1 MRSGFASIPFFKSL
15 GMIFSKTTSSIFSP
29 STHRFSEVNFSMLRL
44 TCILFISG
52 IFSVN
57 FLNAQTQPPSITTGV
72 TFQWDGPQPTPS
84 SPANLVSVTVDDKV
98 YDRFSFPSRYELTR
112 LGPSGHNQNRII
124 ENGVFLETNSSSP
137 TWNAS
142 ALAAFSS
149 SNLNF
154 KFDSDGNGRNICS
167 DFDAA
172 STTDA
177 QIQSLF
183 YDNLQVV
190 NQDGIVGISTRNANS
205 CVYIEIIG
213 SQSLGGPETVLGSFF
228 ARPGPSIVGPVFGQ
242 PAVGADYWRSG
253 RVNSNN
259 GNIGIALFRLDQ
271 VAPLGAYI
279 TEIRYVGANVNHA
292 DGKVFLIRT
301 SSVDLSVT
309 KTVNNPVPDFGE
321 SITFTVSAINNGPL
335 NTTNVQVRDLLPS
348 GFSFASLNVSKGS
361 YNIGTGIWAIGN
373 LSYGEIATLQIGATV
388 NTSGNYTNTAEI
400 TPIAGDPNPE
410 NNISSITAAPVNAI
424 VANDLLINSTANISP
439 AGNVLENDRI
449 NNLPI
454 TIDDVNITS
463 VDPSHPLVSI
473 DPDTGDVFVGGVPS
487 GTYTI
492 TYTICEVGTVP
503 ADSNCSTATV
513 TVQVQN
519 LIVANDDGI
528 VSAANNANAGNVL
541 ADNGNGADLLNGE
554 AIDSD
559 LVNITAVVPSNPLV
573 TIDVDS
579 GIITVG
585 DVPVGI
591 YEIEY
596 SICEA
601 GTDPAGTNCSTA
613 TVTVQV
619 QNLIIANDDVVNSIA
634 NNPNAGNIF
643 EDNGNGPDSFNGMP
657 ITLDQVN
664 ITLIDPS
671 DPLVTIDTE
680 TGNIFVGGVSSG
692 TYIIEYSI
700 CEAGTDPE
708 DANCSTAIVTVQ
720 VLNPIVANNDM
731 LITTADNPNAGNVL
745 EDNGN
750 GADLLNGEAVSI
762 DEVNITVINATDP
775 LVSVDTETGNVIV
788 GEVASGTYTIE
799 YSICEAGTDPVDAN
813 CSTATVTV
821 QVQNLIV
828 ANDDTISSAGGN
840 PNAGNVLEDN
850 GNGADMLYGE
860 AVSISDVDI
869 SVISASDPLVSIDT
883 ETGNIVVGEVPSGT
897 YTIVYSI
904 CEAGT
909 DPADANCSTAT
920 VTVQVQNPIEANDD
934 IVNST
939 AGNPNAGNILEDNGS
954 GNDLFKGEAVGIDQ
968 VNISIVTTSDPS
980 VTIDTETGNIEVGEV
995 PSGTYTITYSI
1006 CESGTDP
1013 ANVNCST
1020 ATVTVEVQNL
1030 IVANDGTVT
1039 SSSNNS
1045 TAGNIFEDNGN
1056 GAATFNGL
1064 PLRPD
1069 QVNITS
1075 VNSSDPLITIDPV
1088 TGNIAVGDL
1097 ASGTYTLA
1105 FSLCEMGADPENC
1118 DSALITLIVDTN
1130 LETIVANNDNVS
1142 GVQGASGANNIINV
1156 LDNDRINGAPITIDQ
1171 VVLIVEG
1178 NEVVDPVPFL
1188 NESNTI
1194 ELNIVLNPVGSVDIA
1209 ANTADGTYLLVYS
1222 ICSSSNP
1229 DNCNSATVTIIV
1241 NGTVI
1246 VANDDN
1252 YGPFDGIEELTFG
1265 NVFENDLINGSPVNP
1280 SNVFLILQSG
1290 NEELTLNE
1298 DGSITLA
1305 ANTPPGEYMLI
1316 YSICSLTDL
1325 NNCDFAFVTV
1335 TVYGEMDIAIEKT
1348 SHGVEIW
1355 GNDAFDYF
1363 ITVTNT
1369 GDENLS
1375 DVLIEDLLPE
1385 GISFESQEVNT
1396 SLPGL
1401 QVNFDQ
1407 EGSRLRWTVP
1417 VLPVEAVITIRLT
1430 VLAANLLETSPQS
1443 IINNATVVSGQLS
1456 DSATDTNSINPFFI
1470 PNVITPNGNDL
1481 NDTFEIVGIS
1491 KFVKNDIVIFNRYGD
1506 HIFEAENYGND
1517 WDASGQ
1523 VAGTYFYIFR
1533 GEDRQGR
1540 NQEFKGWIQVI
1551 KK

>member
-1 MRSGFASIPFFKSL
+1 MA
-15 GMIFSKTTSSIFSP
+15 
-29 STHRFSEVNFSMLRL
+29 
-44 TCILFISG
+44 SG
-52 IFSVN
+52 IFSIN
-57 FLNAQTQPPSITTGV
+57 FLNAQTQPPSITSGV
-72 TFQWDGPQPTPS
+72 TFQWDAPQPTPS

-112 LGPSGHNQNRII
+112 LGPSGHNQNRIV

-149 SNLNF
+149 PNLNF

-205 CVYIEIIG
+205 CVYIEIVG

-292 DGKVFLIRT
+292 DGKVFLLRT

-309 KTVNNPVPDFGE
+309 KTVNNSVPDFGE

-335 NTTNVQVRDLLPS
+335 NATNVQVRDLLPS
-348 GFSFASLNVSKGS
+348 GFTFASLNVSKGS

-400 TPIAGDPNPE
+400 TPITGDPNPD

-424 VANDLLINSTANISP
+424 VANDLLINATANTSA

-463 VDPSHPLVSI
+463 VDPSNSLVSI
-473 DPDTGDVFVGGVPS
+473 DPDTGEVFVGGVPS

-492 TYTICEVGTVP
+492 SYTICELGTDP
-503 ADSNCSTATV
+503 EDSNCSTATV
-513 TVQVQN
+513 TVQVEN
-519 LIVANDDGI
+519 LIVANDGLV
-528 VSAANNANAGNVL
+528 VSAPNNTNAGNVL
-541 ADNGNGADLLNGE
+541 GDNGNGADLLNGD
-554 AIDSD
+554 AIDID
-559 LVNITAVVPSNPLV
+559 LVNITSVVPSNPLV

-591 YEIEY
+591 YQIEY
-596 SICEA
+596 SICES
-601 GTDPAGTNCSTA
+601 GTVPEGINCSTA

-619 QNLIIANDDVVNSIA
+619 QNLLVANDDVVNTTA
-634 NNPNAGNIF
+634 NNPNSGNIF
-643 EDNGNGPDSFNGMP
+643 EDNGNGADTFNGIP
-657 ITLDQVN
+657 ITSDQVN
-664 ITLIDPS
+664 ITVIDTS

-680 TGNIFVGGVSSG
+680 TGNILVGEVSSG

-700 CEAGTDPE
+700 CEAGTNPPGT
-708 DANCSTAIVTVQ
+708 NCSTAIVNVQ
-720 VLNPIVANNDM
+720 VLNPIVANDDM
-731 LITTADNPNAGNVL
+731 LISTADNPNAGNVL

-750 GADLLNGEAVSI
+750 GTDLLNGEAVSI
-762 DEVNITVINATDP
+762 DKVNIAVINTSDP
-775 LVSVDTETGNVIV
+775 SVTLDTETGNVIV
-788 GEVASGTYTIE
+788 GEVASGTYIIE
-799 YSICEAGTDPVDAN
+799 YSICEAGTDPLGAN

-828 ANDDTISSAGGN
+828 ANDDIIISEGAN

-850 GNGADMLYGE
+850 GNGPDMLFGE
-860 AVSISDVDI
+860 AVSIGEVDI
-869 SVISASDPLVSIDT
+869 AVISASDPMVTVDT
-883 ETGNIVVGEVPSGT
+883 ETGNIVVGEVPSGS

-920 VTVQVQNPIEANDD
+920 VTVQVQNPIVANED
-934 IVNST
+934 IVNSA

-954 GNDLFKGEAVGIDQ
+954 GRDLFKGEAVGIDQ
-968 VNISIVTTSDPS
+968 VNISIVNTSVPS
-980 VTIDTETGNIEVGEV
+980 VTIDNDTGNIVVGEV

-1006 CESGTDP
+1006 CEAGTNP
-1013 ANVNCST
+1013 SNTNCST
-1020 ATVTVEVQNL
+1020 ATVTVQVQNL
-1030 IVANDGTVT
+1030 IVANDGTVI
-1039 SSSNNS
+1039 SSANNS
-1045 TAGNIFEDNGN
+1045 NAGNIFEDNGN
-1056 GAATFNGL
+1056 GADTFNGA
-1064 PLRPD
+1064 PLTPD

-1075 VNSSDPLITIDPV
+1075 LNISDPLITIDPV

-1097 ASGTYTLA
+1097 ASGTYTIA
-1105 FSLCEMGADPENC
+1105 YSICEMGSDPENC
-1118 DSALITLIVDTN
+1118 DSALVTLIVDTD
-1130 LETIVANNDNVS
+1130 LETIVANNDNIS
-1142 GVQGASGANNIINV
+1142 GVQGANGANNVINV
-1156 LDNDRINGAPITIDQ
+1156 LDNDRINGGTVNIDQ

-1178 NEVVDPVPFL
+1178 IEVTEPVPFL
-1188 NESNTI
+1188 NESNNSVP
-1194 ELNIVLNPVGSVDIA
+1194 NIVLNPDGSVDVA
-1209 ANTADGTYLLVYS
+1209 ANTADGTYTIIYS

-1229 DNCNSATVTIIV
+1229 ENCDSAIVTVIV
-1241 NGTVI
+1241 NGAVI

-1252 YGPFDGIEELTFG
+1252 YGPFDGTEELTFG
-1265 NVFENDLINGSPVNP
+1265 NVFENDFINGSPVNP
-1280 SNVFLILQSG
+1280 TDVFLILQSG

-1305 ANTPPGEYMLI
+1305 ANTPAGEYMLI

-1335 TVYGEMDIAIEKT
+1335 TVHGEMDIAIEKT
-1348 SHGVEIW
+1348 SNDIEIW

-1363 ITVTNT
+1363 INVTNT
-1369 GDENLS
+1369 GTENLS

-1385 GISFESQEVNT
+1385 GISFQSQEVN
-1396 SLPGL
+1396 SSVEGL

-1407 EGSRLRWTVP
+1407 EDNRLRWTVP
-1417 VLPVEAVITIRLT
+1417 LLPTDAFIAIRLT
-1430 VLAANLLETSPQS
+1430 VVAASVTETSPQS
-1443 IINNATVVSGQLS
+1443 ITNNATVVSGQLS

-1470 PNVITPNGNDL
+1470 PNVITPNGNGL
-1481 NDTFEIVGIS
+1481 NDTFEIVGIN
-1491 KFVKNDIVIFNRYGD
+1491 KFVKNDIIIFNRYGD
-1506 HIFEAENYGND
+1506 HVFEAENYGND
-1517 WDASGQ
+1517 WDATGQ

-1533 GEDRQGR
+1533 GEDRQGI

>member
-1 MRSGFASIPFFKSL
+1 
-15 GMIFSKTTSSIFSP
+15 MIFSRNASAFFSSLIHNFFPVQFSI
-29 STHRFSEVNFSMLRL
+29 LRV
-44 TCILFISG
+44 TCILLASG
-52 IFSVN
+52 IFSIN
-57 FLNAQTQPPSITTGV
+57 FLNAQTQPPSITSGV
-72 TFQWDGPQPTPS
+72 TFQWDAPQPTPS

-112 LGPSGHNQNRII
+112 LGPSGHNQNRIV

-149 SNLNF
+149 PNLNF

-205 CVYIEIIG
+205 CVYIEIVG

-292 DGKVFLIRT
+292 DGKVFLLRT

-309 KTVNNPVPDFGE
+309 KTVNNSVPDFGE

-335 NTTNVQVRDLLPS
+335 NATNVQVRDLLPS
-348 GFSFASLNVSKGS
+348 GFTFASLNVSKGS

-400 TPIAGDPNPE
+400 TPITGDPNPD

-424 VANDLLINSTANISP
+424 VANDLLINATANTSA

-463 VDPSHPLVSI
+463 VDPSNPLVSI
-473 DPDTGDVFVGGVPS
+473 DPDTGEVFVGGVPS

-492 TYTICEVGTVP
+492 SYTICELGTDP
-503 ADSNCSTATV
+503 EDSNCSTATV
-513 TVQVQN
+513 TVQVEN
-519 LIVANDDGI
+519 LIVANDGLV
-528 VSAANNANAGNVL
+528 VSAPNNTNAGNVL
-541 ADNGNGADLLNGE
+541 GDNGNGADLLNGD
-554 AIDSD
+554 AIDID
-559 LVNITAVVPSNPLV
+559 LVNITSVVPSNPLV

-591 YEIEY
+591 YQIEY
-596 SICEA
+596 SICES
-601 GTDPAGTNCSTA
+601 GTVPEGINCSTA

-619 QNLIIANDDVVNSIA
+619 QNLLVANDDVVNTTA
-634 NNPNAGNIF
+634 NNPNSGNIF
-643 EDNGNGPDSFNGMP
+643 EDNGNGADTFNGIP
-657 ITLDQVN
+657 ITSDQVN
-664 ITLIDPS
+664 ITVIDTS

-680 TGNIFVGGVSSG
+680 TGNILVGEVSSG

-700 CEAGTDPE
+700 CEAGTDPPGT
-708 DANCSTAIVTVQ
+708 NCSTAIVNVQ
-720 VLNPIVANNDM
+720 VLNPIVANDDM
-731 LITTADNPNAGNVL
+731 LISTADNPNAGNVL

-750 GADLLNGEAVSI
+750 GTDLLNGEAVSI
-762 DEVNITVINATDP
+762 DKVNIAVINTSDP
-775 LVSVDTETGNVIV
+775 SVTLDTETGNVIV
-788 GEVASGTYTIE
+788 GEVASGTYIIE
-799 YSICEAGTDPVDAN
+799 YSICEAGTDPLGAN

-828 ANDDTISSAGGN
+828 ANDDIIISEGAN

-850 GNGADMLYGE
+850 GNGPDMLFGE
-860 AVSISDVDI
+860 AVSIGEVDI
-869 SVISASDPLVSIDT
+869 AVISASDPMVTIDT
-883 ETGNIVVGEVPSGT
+883 ETGNIVVGEVPSGS

-920 VTVQVQNPIEANDD
+920 VTVQVQNPIVANED
-934 IVNST
+934 IVNSA

-954 GNDLFKGEAVGIDQ
+954 GRDLFKGEAVGIDQ
-968 VNISIVTTSDPS
+968 VNISIVNTSVPS
-980 VTIDTETGNIEVGEV
+980 VTIDNDTGNIVVGEV

-1006 CESGTDP
+1006 CEAGTNP
-1013 ANVNCST
+1013 SNTNCST
-1020 ATVTVEVQNL
+1020 ATVTVQVQNL
-1030 IVANDGTVT
+1030 IVANDGTVI
-1039 SSSNNS
+1039 SSANNLN
-1045 TAGNIFEDNGN
+1045 AGNIFEDNGN
-1056 GAATFNGL
+1056 GADTFNGA
-1064 PLRPD
+1064 PLTPD

-1075 VNSSDPLITIDPV
+1075 LNISDPLITIDPV

-1097 ASGTYTLA
+1097 ASGTYTIA
-1105 FSLCEMGADPENC
+1105 YSICEMGSDPENC
-1118 DSALITLIVDTN
+1118 DSALVTLIVDTD
-1130 LETIVANNDNVS
+1130 LETIVANNDNIS
-1142 GVQGASGANNIINV
+1142 GVQGANGANNVINV
-1156 LDNDRINGAPITIDQ
+1156 LDNDRINGGTVNIDQ

-1178 NEVVDPVPFL
+1178 IEVTEPVPFL
-1188 NESNTI
+1188 NESNNSVP
-1194 ELNIVLNPVGSVDIA
+1194 NIVLNPDGSVDVA
-1209 ANTADGTYLLVYS
+1209 ANTADGTYTIIYS

-1229 DNCNSATVTIIV
+1229 ENCDSAIVTVIV
-1241 NGTVI
+1241 NGAVI

-1252 YGPFDGIEELTFG
+1252 YGPFDGTEELTFG
-1265 NVFENDLINGSPVNP
+1265 NVFENDFINGSPVNP
-1280 SNVFLILQSG
+1280 TDVFLILQSG

-1305 ANTPPGEYMLI
+1305 ANTPAGEYMLI

-1335 TVYGEMDIAIEKT
+1335 TVHGEMDIAIEKT
-1348 SHGVEIW
+1348 SNDIEIW

-1363 ITVTNT
+1363 INVTNT
-1369 GDENLS
+1369 GTENLS

-1385 GISFESQEVNT
+1385 GISFQSQEVN
-1396 SLPGL
+1396 SSVEGL

-1407 EGSRLRWTVP
+1407 EDNRLRWTVP
-1417 VLPVEAVITIRLT
+1417 LLPTDAFIAIRLT
-1430 VLAANLLETSPQS
+1430 VVAASVTETSPQS
-1443 IINNATVVSGQLS
+1443 ITNNATVVSGQLS

-1470 PNVITPNGNDL
+1470 PNVITPNGNGL
-1481 NDTFEIVGIS
+1481 NDTFEIVGIN
-1491 KFVKNDIVIFNRYGD
+1491 KFVKNDIIIFNRYGD
-1506 HIFEAENYGND
+1506 HVFEAENYGND
-1517 WDASGQ
+1517 WDATGQ

-1533 GEDRQGR
+1533 GEDRQGI

>member
-1 MRSGFASIPFFKSL
+1 
-15 GMIFSKTTSSIFSP
+15 MIFSRNASAFFSSLIHNFFPVQFSI
-29 STHRFSEVNFSMLRL
+29 LRV
-44 TCILFISG
+44 TCILLASG
-52 IFSVN
+52 IFSIN
-57 FLNAQTQPPSITTGV
+57 FLNAQTQPPSITSGV
-72 TFQWDGPQPTPS
+72 TFQWDAPQPTPS

-112 LGPSGHNQNRII
+112 LGPSGHNQNRIV

-149 SNLNF
+149 PNLNF

-205 CVYIEIIG
+205 CVYIEIVG

-292 DGKVFLIRT
+292 DGKVFLLRT

-309 KTVNNPVPDFGE
+309 KTVNNSVPDFGE

-335 NTTNVQVRDLLPS
+335 NATNVQVRDLLPS
-348 GFSFASLNVSKGS
+348 GFTFASLNVSKGS

-400 TPIAGDPNPE
+400 TPITGDPNPD

-424 VANDLLINSTANISP
+424 VANDLLINATANTSA

-463 VDPSHPLVSI
+463 VDPSNPLVSI
-473 DPDTGDVFVGGVPS
+473 DPDTGEVFVGGVPS

-492 TYTICEVGTVP
+492 SYTICELGTDP
-503 ADSNCSTATV
+503 EDSNCSTATV
-513 TVQVQN
+513 TVQVEN
-519 LIVANDDGI
+519 LIVANDDLV
-528 VSAANNANAGNVL
+528 VSAPNNTNAGNVL
-541 ADNGNGADLLNGE
+541 GDNGNGADLLNGD
-554 AIDSD
+554 AIDID
-559 LVNITAVVPSNPLV
+559 LVNITSVVPSNPLV

-591 YEIEY
+591 YQIEY
-596 SICEA
+596 SICES
-601 GTDPAGTNCSTA
+601 GTVPEGINCSTA

-619 QNLIIANDDVVNSIA
+619 QNLLVANDDVVNTTA
-634 NNPNAGNIF
+634 NNPNSGNIF
-643 EDNGNGPDSFNGMP
+643 EDNGNGADTFNGIP
-657 ITLDQVN
+657 ITSDQVN
-664 ITLIDPS
+664 ITVIDTS

-680 TGNIFVGGVSSG
+680 TGNILVGEVSSG

-700 CEAGTDPE
+700 CEAGTDPPGS
-708 DANCSTAIVTVQ
+708 NCSTAIVNVQ
-720 VLNPIVANNDM
+720 VLNPIVANDDM
-731 LITTADNPNAGNVL
+731 LISTADNPNAGNVL

-750 GADLLNGEAVSI
+750 GTDLLNGEAVSI
-762 DEVNITVINATDP
+762 DKVNIAVINTSDP
-775 LVSVDTETGNVIV
+775 SVTLDTETGNVIV
-788 GEVASGTYTIE
+788 GEVASGTYIIE
-799 YSICEAGTDPVDAN
+799 YSICEAGTDPLGAN

-828 ANDDTISSAGGN
+828 ANDDIIISEGAN

-850 GNGADMLYGE
+850 GNGPDMLFGE
-860 AVSISDVDI
+860 AVSIGEVDI
-869 SVISASDPLVSIDT
+869 AVISASDPMVTVDT
-883 ETGNIVVGEVPSGT
+883 ETGNIVVGEVPSGS

-920 VTVQVQNPIEANDD
+920 VTVQVQNPIVANED
-934 IVNST
+934 IVNSA

-954 GNDLFKGEAVGIDQ
+954 GRDLFKGEAVGIDQ
-968 VNISIVTTSDPS
+968 VNISIVNTSVPS
-980 VTIDTETGNIEVGEV
+980 VTIDNDTGNIVVGEV

-1006 CESGTDP
+1006 CEAGTNP
-1013 ANVNCST
+1013 SNTNCST
-1020 ATVTVEVQNL
+1020 ATVTVQVQNL
-1030 IVANDGTVT
+1030 IVANDGTVI
-1039 SSSNNS
+1039 SSANNS
-1045 TAGNIFEDNGN
+1045 NAGNIFEDNGN
-1056 GAATFNGL
+1056 GADTFNGA
-1064 PLRPD
+1064 PLTPD

-1075 VNSSDPLITIDPV
+1075 LNISDPLITIDPV

-1097 ASGTYTLA
+1097 ASGTYTIA
-1105 FSLCEMGADPENC
+1105 YSICEMGSDPENC
-1118 DSALITLIVDTN
+1118 DSALVTLIVDTD
-1130 LETIVANNDNVS
+1130 LETIVANNDNIS
-1142 GVQGASGANNIINV
+1142 GVQGANGANNVINV
-1156 LDNDRINGAPITIDQ
+1156 LDNDRINGGTVNIDQ

-1178 NEVVDPVPFL
+1178 IEVTEPVPFL
-1188 NESNTI
+1188 NESNNSVP
-1194 ELNIVLNPVGSVDIA
+1194 NIVLNPDGSVDVA
-1209 ANTADGTYLLVYS
+1209 ANTADGTYTIIYS

-1229 DNCNSATVTIIV
+1229 ENCDSAIVTVIV
-1241 NGTVI
+1241 NGAVI

-1252 YGPFDGIEELTFG
+1252 YGPFDGTEELTFG
-1265 NVFENDLINGSPVNP
+1265 NVFENDFINGSPVNP
-1280 SNVFLILQSG
+1280 TDVFLILQSG

-1305 ANTPPGEYMLI
+1305 ANTPAGEYMLI

-1335 TVYGEMDIAIEKT
+1335 TVHGEMDIAIEKT
-1348 SHGVEIW
+1348 SNDIEIW

-1363 ITVTNT
+1363 INVTNT
-1369 GDENLS
+1369 GTENLS

-1385 GISFESQEVNT
+1385 GISFQSQEVN
-1396 SLPGL
+1396 SSVEGL

-1407 EGSRLRWTVP
+1407 EDNRLRWTVP
-1417 VLPVEAVITIRLT
+1417 LLPTDAFIAIRLT
-1430 VLAANLLETSPQS
+1430 VVAASVTETSPQS
-1443 IINNATVVSGQLS
+1443 ITNNATVVSGQLS

-1470 PNVITPNGNDL
+1470 PNVITPNGNGL
-1481 NDTFEIVGIS
+1481 NDTFEIVGIN
-1491 KFVKNDIVIFNRYGD
+1491 KFVKNDIIIFNRYGD
-1506 HIFEAENYGND
+1506 HVFEAENYVND
-1517 WDASGQ
+1517 WDATGQ

-1533 GEDRQGR
+1533 GEDRQGI

>member
-1 MRSGFASIPFFKSL
+1 
-15 GMIFSKTTSSIFSP
+15 MIFSRNASAFFSSLIHNFFPVQFSI
-29 STHRFSEVNFSMLRL
+29 LRV
-44 TCILFISG
+44 TCILLASG
-52 IFSVN
+52 IFSIN
-57 FLNAQTQPPSITTGV
+57 FLNAQTQPPSITSGV
-72 TFQWDGPQPTPS
+72 TFQWDAPQPTPS

-112 LGPSGHNQNRII
+112 LGPSGHNQNRIV

-149 SNLNF
+149 PNLNF

-205 CVYIEIIG
+205 CVYIEIVG

-292 DGKVFLIRT
+292 DGKVFLLRT

-309 KTVNNPVPDFGE
+309 KTVNNSVPDFGE

-335 NTTNVQVRDLLPS
+335 NATNVQVRDLLPS
-348 GFSFASLNVSKGS
+348 GFTFASLNVSKGS

-400 TPIAGDPNPE
+400 TPITGDPNPD

-424 VANDLLINSTANISP
+424 VANDLLINATANTSA

-463 VDPSHPLVSI
+463 VDPSNPLVSI
-473 DPDTGDVFVGGVPS
+473 DPDTGEVFVGGVPS

-492 TYTICEVGTVP
+492 SYTICELGTDP
-503 ADSNCSTATV
+503 EDSNCSTATV
-513 TVQVQN
+513 TVQVEN
-519 LIVANDDGI
+519 LIVANDGLV
-528 VSAANNANAGNVL
+528 VSAPNNTNAGNVL
-541 ADNGNGADLLNGE
+541 GDNGNGADLLNGD
-554 AIDSD
+554 AIDID
-559 LVNITAVVPSNPLV
+559 LVNITSVVPSNPLV

-591 YEIEY
+591 YQIEY
-596 SICEA
+596 SICES
-601 GTDPAGTNCSTA
+601 GTVPEGINCSTA

-619 QNLIIANDDVVNSIA
+619 QNLLVANDDVVNTTA
-634 NNPNAGNIF
+634 NNPNSGNIF
-643 EDNGNGPDSFNGMP
+643 EDNGNGADTFNGIP
-657 ITLDQVN
+657 ITSDQVN
-664 ITLIDPS
+664 ITVIDTS

-680 TGNIFVGGVSSG
+680 TGNILVGEVSSG

-700 CEAGTDPE
+700 CEAGTDPPGS
-708 DANCSTAIVTVQ
+708 NCSTAIVNVQ
-720 VLNPIVANNDM
+720 VLNPIVANDDM
-731 LITTADNPNAGNVL
+731 LISTADNPNAGNVL

-750 GADLLNGEAVSI
+750 GTDLLNGEAVSI
-762 DEVNITVINATDP
+762 DKVNIAVINTSDP
-775 LVSVDTETGNVIV
+775 SVTLDTETGNVIV
-788 GEVASGTYTIE
+788 GEVASGTYIIE
-799 YSICEAGTDPVDAN
+799 YSICEAGTDPLGAN

-828 ANDDTISSAGGN
+828 ANDDIIISEGAN

-850 GNGADMLYGE
+850 GNGPDMLFGE
-860 AVSISDVDI
+860 AVSIGEVDI
-869 SVISASDPLVSIDT
+869 AVISASDPMVTIDT
-883 ETGNIVVGEVPSGT
+883 ETGNIVVGEVPSGS

-920 VTVQVQNPIEANDD
+920 VTVQVQNPIVANED
-934 IVNST
+934 IVNSA

-954 GNDLFKGEAVGIDQ
+954 GRDLFKGEAVGIDQ
-968 VNISIVTTSDPS
+968 VNISIVNTSVPS
-980 VTIDTETGNIEVGEV
+980 VTIDTDTGNIVVGEV

-1006 CESGTDP
+1006 CEAGTNP
-1013 ANVNCST
+1013 SNTNCST
-1020 ATVTVEVQNL
+1020 ATVTVQVQNL
-1030 IVANDGTVT
+1030 IVANDGTVI
-1039 SSSNNS
+1039 SSANNLN
-1045 TAGNIFEDNGN
+1045 AGNIFEDNGN
-1056 GAATFNGL
+1056 GADTFNGA
-1064 PLRPD
+1064 PLTPD

-1075 VNSSDPLITIDPV
+1075 LNISDPLITIDPV

-1097 ASGTYTLA
+1097 ASGTYTIA
-1105 FSLCEMGADPENC
+1105 YSICEMGSDPENC
-1118 DSALITLIVDTN
+1118 DSALVTLIVDTD
-1130 LETIVANNDNVS
+1130 LETIVANNDNIS
-1142 GVQGASGANNIINV
+1142 GVQGANGANNVINV
-1156 LDNDRINGAPITIDQ
+1156 LDNDRINGGTVNIDQ

-1178 NEVVDPVPFL
+1178 IEVTEPVPFL
-1188 NESNTI
+1188 NESNNSVP
-1194 ELNIVLNPVGSVDIA
+1194 NIVLNPDGSVDVA
-1209 ANTADGTYLLVYS
+1209 ANTADGTYTIIYS

-1229 DNCNSATVTIIV
+1229 ENCDSAIVTVIV
-1241 NGTVI
+1241 NGAVI

-1252 YGPFDGIEELTFG
+1252 YGPFDGTEELTFG
-1265 NVFENDLINGSPVNP
+1265 NVFENDFINGSPVNP
-1280 SNVFLILQSG
+1280 TDVFLILQSG

-1305 ANTPPGEYMLI
+1305 ANTPAGEYMLI

-1335 TVYGEMDIAIEKT
+1335 TVHGEMDIAIEKT
-1348 SHGVEIW
+1348 SNDIEIW

-1363 ITVTNT
+1363 INVTNT
-1369 GDENLS
+1369 GTENLS

-1385 GISFESQEVNT
+1385 GISFQSQEVN
-1396 SLPGL
+1396 SSVEGL

-1407 EGSRLRWTVP
+1407 EDNRLRWTVP
-1417 VLPVEAVITIRLT
+1417 LLPTDAFIAIRLT
-1430 VLAANLLETSPQS
+1430 VVAASVTETSPQS
-1443 IINNATVVSGQLS
+1443 ITNNATVVSGQLS

-1470 PNVITPNGNDL
+1470 PNVITPNGNGL
-1481 NDTFEIVGIS
+1481 NDTFEIVGIN
-1491 KFVKNDIVIFNRYGD
+1491 KFVKNDIIIFNRYGD
-1506 HIFEAENYGND
+1506 HVFEAENYGND
-1517 WDASGQ
+1517 WDATGQ

-1533 GEDRQGR
+1533 GEDRQGI

>member
-1 MRSGFASIPFFKSL
+1 
-15 GMIFSKTTSSIFSP
+15 MIFSRNASAFFSSLIHNFFPVQFSI
-29 STHRFSEVNFSMLRL
+29 LRV
-44 TCILFISG
+44 TCILLASG
-52 IFSVN
+52 IFSIN
-57 FLNAQTQPPSITTGV
+57 FLNAQTQPPSITSGV
-72 TFQWDGPQPTPS
+72 TFQWDAPQPTPS

-112 LGPSGHNQNRII
+112 LGPSGHNQNRIV

-149 SNLNF
+149 PNLNF

-205 CVYIEIIG
+205 CVYIEIVG

-292 DGKVFLIRT
+292 DGKVFLLRT

-309 KTVNNPVPDFGE
+309 KTVNNSVPDFGE

-335 NTTNVQVRDLLPS
+335 NATNVQVRDLLPS
-348 GFSFASLNVSKGS
+348 GFTFASLNVSKGS

-400 TPIAGDPNPE
+400 TPITGDPNPD

-424 VANDLLINSTANISP
+424 VANDLLINATANTSA

-463 VDPSHPLVSI
+463 VDPSNSLVSI
-473 DPDTGDVFVGGVPS
+473 DPDTGEVFVGGVPS

-492 TYTICEVGTVP
+492 SYTICELGTDP
-503 ADSNCSTATV
+503 EDSNCSTATV
-513 TVQVQN
+513 TVQVEN
-519 LIVANDDGI
+519 LIVANDGLV
-528 VSAANNANAGNVL
+528 VSAPNNTNAGNVL
-541 ADNGNGADLLNGE
+541 GDNGNGADLLNGD
-554 AIDSD
+554 AIDID
-559 LVNITAVVPSNPLV
+559 LVNITSVVPSNPLV

-591 YEIEY
+591 YQIEY
-596 SICEA
+596 SICES
-601 GTDPAGTNCSTA
+601 GTVPEGINCSTA

-619 QNLIIANDDVVNSIA
+619 QNLLVANDDVVNTTA
-634 NNPNAGNIF
+634 NNPNSGNIF
-643 EDNGNGPDSFNGMP
+643 EDNGNGADTFNGIP
-657 ITLDQVN
+657 ITSDQVN
-664 ITLIDPS
+664 ITVIDTS

-680 TGNIFVGGVSSG
+680 TGNILVGEVSSG

-700 CEAGTDPE
+700 CEAGTNPPGT
-708 DANCSTAIVTVQ
+708 NCSTAIVNVQ
-720 VLNPIVANNDM
+720 VLNPIVANDDM
-731 LITTADNPNAGNVL
+731 LISTADNPNAGNVL

-750 GADLLNGEAVSI
+750 GTDLLNGEAVSI
-762 DEVNITVINATDP
+762 DKVNIAVINTSDP
-775 LVSVDTETGNVIV
+775 SVTLDTETGNVIV
-788 GEVASGTYTIE
+788 GEVASGTYIIE
-799 YSICEAGTDPVDAN
+799 YSICEAGTDPLGAN

-828 ANDDTISSAGGN
+828 ANDDIIISEGAN

-850 GNGADMLYGE
+850 GNGPDMLFGE
-860 AVSISDVDI
+860 AVSIGEVDI
-869 SVISASDPLVSIDT
+869 AVISASDPMVTVDT
-883 ETGNIVVGEVPSGT
+883 ETGNIVVGEVPSGS

-920 VTVQVQNPIEANDD
+920 VTVQVQNPIVANED
-934 IVNST
+934 IVNSA

-954 GNDLFKGEAVGIDQ
+954 GRDLFKGEAVGIDQ
-968 VNISIVTTSDPS
+968 VNISIVNTSVPS
-980 VTIDTETGNIEVGEV
+980 VTIDNDTGNIVVGEV

-1006 CESGTDP
+1006 CEAGTNP
-1013 ANVNCST
+1013 SNTNCST
-1020 ATVTVEVQNL
+1020 ATVTVQVQNL
-1030 IVANDGTVT
+1030 IVANDGTVI
-1039 SSSNNS
+1039 SSANNS
-1045 TAGNIFEDNGN
+1045 NAGNIFEDNGN
-1056 GAATFNGL
+1056 GADTFNGA
-1064 PLRPD
+1064 PLTPD

-1075 VNSSDPLITIDPV
+1075 LNISDPLITIDPV

-1097 ASGTYTLA
+1097 ASGTYTIA
-1105 FSLCEMGADPENC
+1105 YSICEMGSDPENC
-1118 DSALITLIVDTN
+1118 DSALVTLIVDTD
-1130 LETIVANNDNVS
+1130 LETIVANNDNIS
-1142 GVQGASGANNIINV
+1142 GVQGANGANNVINV
-1156 LDNDRINGAPITIDQ
+1156 LDNDRINGGTVNIDQ

-1178 NEVVDPVPFL
+1178 IEVTEPVPFL
-1188 NESNTI
+1188 NESNNSVP
-1194 ELNIVLNPVGSVDIA
+1194 NIVLNPDGSVDVA
-1209 ANTADGTYLLVYS
+1209 ANTADGTYTIIYS

-1229 DNCNSATVTIIV
+1229 ENCDSAIVTVIV
-1241 NGTVI
+1241 NGAVI

-1252 YGPFDGIEELTFG
+1252 YGPFDGTEELTFG
-1265 NVFENDLINGSPVNP
+1265 NVFENDFINGSPVNP
-1280 SNVFLILQSG
+1280 TDVFLILQSG

-1305 ANTPPGEYMLI
+1305 ANTPAGEYMLI

-1335 TVYGEMDIAIEKT
+1335 TVHGEMDIAIEKT
-1348 SHGVEIW
+1348 SNDIEIW

-1363 ITVTNT
+1363 INVTNT
-1369 GDENLS
+1369 GTENLS

-1385 GISFESQEVNT
+1385 GISFQSQEVN
-1396 SLPGL
+1396 SSVEGL

-1407 EGSRLRWTVP
+1407 EDNRLRWTVP
-1417 VLPVEAVITIRLT
+1417 LLPTDAFIAIRLT
-1430 VLAANLLETSPQS
+1430 VVAASVTETSPQS
-1443 IINNATVVSGQLS
+1443 ITNNATVVSGQLS

-1470 PNVITPNGNDL
+1470 PNVITPNGNGL
-1481 NDTFEIVGIS
+1481 NDTFEIVGIN
-1491 KFVKNDIVIFNRYGD
+1491 KFVKNDIIIFNRYGD
-1506 HIFEAENYGND
+1506 HVFEAENYGND
-1517 WDASGQ
+1517 WDATGQ

-1533 GEDRQGR
+1533 GEDRQGI

>member
-1 MRSGFASIPFFKSL
+1 
-15 GMIFSKTTSSIFSP
+15 MIFSRNASAFFSSLIHNFFPVQFSI
-29 STHRFSEVNFSMLRL
+29 LRV
-44 TCILFISG
+44 TCILLASG
-52 IFSVN
+52 IFSIN
-57 FLNAQTQPPSITTGV
+57 FLNAQTQPPSITSGV
-72 TFQWDGPQPTPS
+72 TFQWDAPQPTPS

-112 LGPSGHNQNRII
+112 LGPSGHNQNRIV

-149 SNLNF
+149 PNLNF

-205 CVYIEIIG
+205 CVYIEIVG

-292 DGKVFLIRT
+292 DGKVFLLRT

-309 KTVNNPVPDFGE
+309 KTVNNSVPDFGE

-335 NTTNVQVRDLLPS
+335 NATNVQVRDLLPS
-348 GFSFASLNVSKGS
+348 GFTFASLNVSKGS

-400 TPIAGDPNPE
+400 TPITGDPNPD

-424 VANDLLINSTANISP
+424 VANDLLINATANTSA

-463 VDPSHPLVSI
+463 VDPSNSLVSI
-473 DPDTGDVFVGGVPS
+473 DPDTGEVFVGGVPS

-492 TYTICEVGTVP
+492 SYTICELGTDP
-503 ADSNCSTATV
+503 EDSNCSTATV
-513 TVQVQN
+513 TVQVEN
-519 LIVANDDGI
+519 LIVANDDLV
-528 VSAANNANAGNVL
+528 VSAPNNTNAGNVL
-541 ADNGNGADLLNGE
+541 GDNGNGADLLNGD
-554 AIDSD
+554 AIDID
-559 LVNITAVVPSNPLV
+559 LVNITSVVPSNPLV

-591 YEIEY
+591 YQIEY
-596 SICEA
+596 SICES
-601 GTDPAGTNCSTA
+601 GTVPEGINCSTA

-619 QNLIIANDDVVNSIA
+619 QNLLVANDDVVNTTA
-634 NNPNAGNIF
+634 NNPNSGNIF
-643 EDNGNGPDSFNGMP
+643 EDNGNGADTFNGIP
-657 ITLDQVN
+657 ITSDQVN
-664 ITLIDPS
+664 ITVIDTS

-680 TGNIFVGGVSSG
+680 TGNILVGEVSSG

-700 CEAGTDPE
+700 CEAGTDPPGS
-708 DANCSTAIVTVQ
+708 NCSTAIVNVQ
-720 VLNPIVANNDM
+720 VLNPIVANDDM
-731 LITTADNPNAGNVL
+731 LISTADNPNAGNVL

-750 GADLLNGEAVSI
+750 GTDLLNGEAVSI
-762 DEVNITVINATDP
+762 DKVNIAVINTSDP
-775 LVSVDTETGNVIV
+775 SVTLDTETGNVIV
-788 GEVASGTYTIE
+788 GEVASGTYIIE
-799 YSICEAGTDPVDAN
+799 YSICEAGTDPLGAN

-828 ANDDTISSAGGN
+828 ANDDIIISEGAN

-850 GNGADMLYGE
+850 GNGPDMLFGE
-860 AVSISDVDI
+860 AVSIGEVDI
-869 SVISASDPLVSIDT
+869 AVISASDPMVTVDT
-883 ETGNIVVGEVPSGT
+883 ETGNIVVGEVPSGS

-920 VTVQVQNPIEANDD
+920 VTVQVQNPIVANED
-934 IVNST
+934 IVNSA

-954 GNDLFKGEAVGIDQ
+954 GRDLFKGEAVGIDQ
-968 VNISIVTTSDPS
+968 VNISIVNTSVPS
-980 VTIDTETGNIEVGEV
+980 VTIDNDTGNIVVGEV

-1006 CESGTDP
+1006 CEAGTNP
-1013 ANVNCST
+1013 SNTNCST
-1020 ATVTVEVQNL
+1020 ATVTVQVQNL
-1030 IVANDGTVT
+1030 IVANDGTVI
-1039 SSSNNS
+1039 SSANNS
-1045 TAGNIFEDNGN
+1045 NAGNIFEDNGN
-1056 GAATFNGL
+1056 GADTFNGA
-1064 PLRPD
+1064 PLTPD

-1075 VNSSDPLITIDPV
+1075 LNISDPLITIDPV

-1097 ASGTYTLA
+1097 ASGTYTIA
-1105 FSLCEMGADPENC
+1105 YSICEMGSDPENC
-1118 DSALITLIVDTN
+1118 DSALVTLIVDTD
-1130 LETIVANNDNVS
+1130 LETIVANNDNIS
-1142 GVQGASGANNIINV
+1142 GVQGANGANNVINV
-1156 LDNDRINGAPITIDQ
+1156 LDNDRINGGTVNIDQ

-1178 NEVVDPVPFL
+1178 IEVTEPVPFL
-1188 NESNTI
+1188 NESNNSVP
-1194 ELNIVLNPVGSVDIA
+1194 NIVLNPDGSVDVA
-1209 ANTADGTYLLVYS
+1209 ANTADGTYTIIYS

-1229 DNCNSATVTIIV
+1229 ENCDSAIVTVIV
-1241 NGTVI
+1241 NGAVI

-1252 YGPFDGIEELTFG
+1252 YGPFDGTEELTFG
-1265 NVFENDLINGSPVNP
+1265 NVFENDFINGSPVNP
-1280 SNVFLILQSG
+1280 TDVFLILQSG

-1305 ANTPPGEYMLI
+1305 ANTPAGEYMLI

-1335 TVYGEMDIAIEKT
+1335 TVHGEMDIAIEKT
-1348 SHGVEIW
+1348 SNDIEIW

-1363 ITVTNT
+1363 INVTNT
-1369 GDENLS
+1369 GTENLS

-1385 GISFESQEVNT
+1385 GISFQSQEVN
-1396 SLPGL
+1396 SSVEGL

-1407 EGSRLRWTVP
+1407 EDNRLRWTVP
-1417 VLPVEAVITIRLT
+1417 LLPTDAFIAIRLT
-1430 VLAANLLETSPQS
+1430 VVAASVTETSPQS
-1443 IINNATVVSGQLS
+1443 ITNNATVVSGQLS

-1470 PNVITPNGNDL
+1470 PNVITPNGNGL
-1481 NDTFEIVGIS
+1481 NDTFEIVGIN
-1491 KFVKNDIVIFNRYGD
+1491 KFVKNDIIIFNRYGD
-1506 HIFEAENYGND
+1506 HVFEAENYGND
-1517 WDASGQ
+1517 WDATGQ

-1533 GEDRQGR
+1533 GEDRQGI

>member
-1 MRSGFASIPFFKSL
+1 
-15 GMIFSKTTSSIFSP
+15 MIFSRNASAFFSSLIHNFFPVQFSI
-29 STHRFSEVNFSMLRL
+29 LRV
-44 TCILFISG
+44 TCILLASG
-52 IFSVN
+52 IFSIN
-57 FLNAQTQPPSITTGV
+57 FLNAQTQPPSITSGV
-72 TFQWDGPQPTPS
+72 TFQWDAPQPTPS

-112 LGPSGHNQNRII
+112 LGPSGHNQNRIV

-149 SNLNF
+149 PNLNF

-205 CVYIEIIG
+205 CVYIEIVG

-292 DGKVFLIRT
+292 DGKVFLLRT

-309 KTVNNPVPDFGE
+309 KTVNNSVPDFGE

-335 NTTNVQVRDLLPS
+335 NATNVQVRDLLPS
-348 GFSFASLNVSKGS
+348 GFTFASLNVSKGS

-400 TPIAGDPNPE
+400 TPITGDPNPD

-424 VANDLLINSTANISP
+424 VANDLLINATANTSA

-463 VDPSHPLVSI
+463 VDPSNPLVSI
-473 DPDTGDVFVGGVPS
+473 DPDTGEVFVGGVPS

-492 TYTICEVGTVP
+492 SYTICELGTDP
-503 ADSNCSTATV
+503 EDSNCSTATV
-513 TVQVQN
+513 TVQVEN
-519 LIVANDDGI
+519 LIVANDGLV
-528 VSAANNANAGNVL
+528 VSAPNNTNAGNVL
-541 ADNGNGADLLNGE
+541 GDNGNGADLLNGD
-554 AIDSD
+554 AIDID
-559 LVNITAVVPSNPLV
+559 LVNITSVVPSNPLV

-591 YEIEY
+591 YQIEY
-596 SICEA
+596 SICES
-601 GTDPAGTNCSTA
+601 GTVPEGINCSTA

-619 QNLIIANDDVVNSIA
+619 QNLLVANDDVVNTTA
-634 NNPNAGNIF
+634 NNPNSGNIF
-643 EDNGNGPDSFNGMP
+643 EDNGNGADTFNGIP
-657 ITLDQVN
+657 ITSDQVN
-664 ITLIDPS
+664 ITVIDTS

-680 TGNIFVGGVSSG
+680 TGNILVGEVSSG

-700 CEAGTDPE
+700 CEAGTDPPGT
-708 DANCSTAIVTVQ
+708 NCSTAIVNVQ
-720 VLNPIVANNDM
+720 VLNPIVANDDM
-731 LITTADNPNAGNVL
+731 LISTADNPNAGNVL

-750 GADLLNGEAVSI
+750 GTDLLNGEAVSI
-762 DEVNITVINATDP
+762 DKVNIAVINTSDP
-775 LVSVDTETGNVIV
+775 SVTLDTETGNVIV
-788 GEVASGTYTIE
+788 GEVASGTYIIE
-799 YSICEAGTDPVDAN
+799 YSICEAGTDPLGAN

-828 ANDDTISSAGGN
+828 ANDDIIISEGAN

-850 GNGADMLYGE
+850 GNGPDMLFGE
-860 AVSISDVDI
+860 AVSIGEVDI
-869 SVISASDPLVSIDT
+869 AVISASDPMVTIDT
-883 ETGNIVVGEVPSGT
+883 ETGNIVVGEVPSGS

-920 VTVQVQNPIEANDD
+920 VTVQVQNPIVANED
-934 IVNST
+934 IVNSA

-954 GNDLFKGEAVGIDQ
+954 GRDLFKGEAVGIDQ
-968 VNISIVTTSDPS
+968 VNISIVNTSVPS
-980 VTIDTETGNIEVGEV
+980 VTIDTDTGNIVVGEV

-1006 CESGTDP
+1006 CEAGTNP
-1013 ANVNCST
+1013 SNTNCST
-1020 ATVTVEVQNL
+1020 ATVTVQVQNL
-1030 IVANDGTVT
+1030 IVANDGTVI
-1039 SSSNNS
+1039 SSANNLN
-1045 TAGNIFEDNGN
+1045 AGNIFEDNGN
-1056 GAATFNGL
+1056 GADTFNGA
-1064 PLRPD
+1064 PLTPD

-1075 VNSSDPLITIDPV
+1075 LNISDPLITIDPV

-1097 ASGTYTLA
+1097 ASGTYTIA
-1105 FSLCEMGADPENC
+1105 YSICEMGSDPENC
-1118 DSALITLIVDTN
+1118 DSALVTLIVDTD
-1130 LETIVANNDNVS
+1130 LETIVANNDNIS
-1142 GVQGASGANNIINV
+1142 GVQGANGANNVINV
-1156 LDNDRINGAPITIDQ
+1156 LDNDRINGGTVNIDQ

-1178 NEVVDPVPFL
+1178 IEVTEPVPFL
-1188 NESNTI
+1188 NESNNSVP
-1194 ELNIVLNPVGSVDIA
+1194 NIVLNPDGSVDVA
-1209 ANTADGTYLLVYS
+1209 ANTADGTYTIIYS

-1229 DNCNSATVTIIV
+1229 ENCDSAIVTVIV
-1241 NGTVI
+1241 NGAVI

-1252 YGPFDGIEELTFG
+1252 YGPFDGTEELTFG
-1265 NVFENDLINGSPVNP
+1265 NVFENDFINGSPVNP
-1280 SNVFLILQSG
+1280 TDVFLILQSG

-1305 ANTPPGEYMLI
+1305 ANTPAGEYMLI

-1335 TVYGEMDIAIEKT
+1335 TVHGEMDIAIEKT
-1348 SHGVEIW
+1348 SNDIEIW

-1363 ITVTNT
+1363 INVTNT
-1369 GDENLS
+1369 GTENLS

-1385 GISFESQEVNT
+1385 GISFQSQEVN
-1396 SLPGL
+1396 SSVEGL

-1407 EGSRLRWTVP
+1407 EDNRLRWTVP
-1417 VLPVEAVITIRLT
+1417 LLPTDAFIAIRLT
-1430 VLAANLLETSPQS
+1430 VVAASVTETSPQS
-1443 IINNATVVSGQLS
+1443 ITNNATVVSGQLS

-1470 PNVITPNGNDL
+1470 PNVITPNGNGL
-1481 NDTFEIVGIS
+1481 NDTFEIVGIN
-1491 KFVKNDIVIFNRYGD
+1491 KFVKNDIIIFNRYGD
-1506 HIFEAENYGND
+1506 HVFEAENYGND
-1517 WDASGQ
+1517 WDATGQ

-1533 GEDRQGR
+1533 GEDRQGI